1 MADLLATVVVLST
14 ESDEVDDIEGDNIG
28 VGL

>member
-1 MADLLATVVVLST
+1 MADLATVVVLST
-14 ESDEVDDIEGDNIG
+14 ESDEVDDIEGDNIR